1 MRKGLL
7 VGLYAGVISGA
18 AGVATAYLLGAV
30 TGLWFSQLNW
40 ISIAVASIITNIA
53 GAMIFV
59 KWFQKTARSS
69 VYYVLLAG
77 GVTLLSSL
85 NVWANPP
92 ADKFW
97 VIAQPVHV
105 VVFLLSIWLVPM
117 WLKRGK
123 QAQISG
129 TRITNEKG

>member
-40 ISIAVASIITNIA
+40 ISIAVASIIANIA

-59 KWFQKTARSS
+59 KWLQKTARPS
-69 VYYVLLAG
+69 VYYVLLTG

-85 NVWANPP
+85 NVLANPP
-92 ADKFW
+92 ADKFG

-117 WLKRGK
+117 WLKRRK
-123 QAQISG
+123 QTQVSG
-129 TRITNEKG
+129 TSITNNKG